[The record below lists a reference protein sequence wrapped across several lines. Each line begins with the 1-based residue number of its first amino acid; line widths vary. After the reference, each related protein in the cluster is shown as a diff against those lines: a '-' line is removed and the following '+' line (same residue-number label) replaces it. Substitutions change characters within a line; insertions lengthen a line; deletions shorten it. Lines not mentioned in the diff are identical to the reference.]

1 MAHAVGDAHQFPIR
15 GAHYLL
21 TFPILDAD
29 GDLVTGAS
37 TPDTEVSKDLGT
49 FADCTNEFTEIAT
62 ASGTY
67 YIYLTGAEMTADVV
81 CVIAKSA
88 TAGAKTT
95 PMFLYPQNMPVHESD
110 TAEGG
115 GNTSITLAVAT
126 AASNDDA
133 YNGMY
138 VLTTNNDPAGV
149 QYQARLITDY
159 DGTTRAATVKSA
171 WGTNPTSATTY
182 SILAGDAL
190 RVSKDGLKSSSIAA
204 NAIGSSEMAST
215 AINEIADAVLTRVNT
230 EGYPTDG
237 VMPTLEQFI
246 AIVQAALLERNVSS
260 TTVTYKKLNGSTTAF
275 TATLNDA
282 VNPTS
287 ITKAS

>member
-62 ASGTY
+62 NSGTY

-81 CVIAKSA
+81 CVIAKNA

-95 PMFLYPQNMPVHESD
+95 PMFLYPQNMPVIESD

-115 GNTSITLAVAT
+115 AATTITLAVAT
-126 AASNDDA
+126 ASTNDDA
-133 YNGMY
+133 YKGQY
-138 VLTTNNDPAGV
+138 VLITNNSPAGA
-149 QYQARLITDY
+149 QYQARLITAY
-159 DGTTRAATVKSA
+159 TGSTRVATVKSA
-171 WGTNPTSATTY
+171 WGTNPDNTSTY
-182 SILAGDAL
+182 SILSGDAN
-190 RVSKDGLKSSSIAA
+190 RVSKDGIKSSSIAA
-204 NAIGSSEMAST
+204 NSIGSSELAAT
-215 AINEIADAVLTRVNT
+215 AITEIADGVLQRVNT
-230 EGYPTDG
+230 EAWAADG
-237 VMPTLEQFI
+237 AMPTLEEFI
-246 AIVQAALLERNVSS
+246 SMWMGATFERNVSG
-260 TTVTYKKLNGSTTAF
+260 TTVTYKKLNGSTTGA